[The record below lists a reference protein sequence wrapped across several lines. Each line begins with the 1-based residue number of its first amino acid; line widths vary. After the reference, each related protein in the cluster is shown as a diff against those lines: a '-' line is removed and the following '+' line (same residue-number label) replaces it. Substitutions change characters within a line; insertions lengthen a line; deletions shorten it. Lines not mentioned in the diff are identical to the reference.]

1 MGSIVASPLPVNKL
15 DVLGPKQRPSW
26 KHWLISVFAICTEQ
40 SDGIA
45 WQSNCE
51 CLAKQLRIK
60 CWHCLA
66 KQLRTKCWHCDKAIV
81 APAFALAKYPTLL
94 VVAESAPLL
103 GQRNMLKETN
113 VARIIQISFLTHS
126 LAPLSHPLT
135 DNPMQNWPNLVAPSK
150 LPTRCSLM
158 LLEYLKQWIWASPV
172 ISVDSFGSAKSTNCR
187 SFSAL

>member
-1 MGSIVASPLPVNKL
+1 MSQVLSFLFAYVFLAFAFGHFSLKIHDITVWLSCVSHRKSWSIKTVMGSIVASPLPVNKL

-26 KHWLISVFAICTEQ
+26 KHWLICVFTICTEL
-40 SDGIA
+40 GKAIA
-45 WQSNCE
+45 NKV
-51 CLAKQLRIK
+51 LAL
-60 CWHCLA
+60 L
-66 KQLRTKCWHCDKAIV
+66 DKAIV

-113 VARIIQISFLTHS
+113 VARIIQVSFLTHS

-158 LLEYLKQWIWASPV
+158 LLE
-172 ISVDSFGSAKSTNCR
+172 
-187 SFSAL
+187 